1 MNTIPFSRAKIGV
14 MLNCLIW
21 LMGSTSALAS
31 YEYQVLQS
39 LGKPEGTPRG
49 QLVQGS
55 DGYFYG
61 TTVYGGNQGA
71 GTVFKISATGNFTM
85 LHEFDGAEGGK
96 NPQAGLIQASDGTFY
111 DTTVNGGGIVFKA
124 RNRKS
129 RSAAKSIS
137 TAAPASMPTTV
148 LRR

>member
-49 QLVQGS
+49 KLVQGS

-61 TTVYGGNQGA
+61 TTVYGGSQGA

-85 LHEFDGAEGGK
+85 LH
-96 NPQAGLIQASDGTFY
+96 
-111 DTTVNGGGIVFKA
+111 
-124 RNRKS
+124 
-129 RSAAKSIS
+129 
-137 TAAPASMPTTV
+137 
-148 LRR
+148 